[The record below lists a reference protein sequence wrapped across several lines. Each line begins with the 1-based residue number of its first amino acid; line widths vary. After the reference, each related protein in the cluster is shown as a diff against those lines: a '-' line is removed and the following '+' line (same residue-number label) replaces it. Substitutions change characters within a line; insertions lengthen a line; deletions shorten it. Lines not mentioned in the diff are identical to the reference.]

1 MNALELNRVCKQYDT
16 FALDQVSFTLPRGY
30 IMGFIGENGAGK
42 TTTIKA
48 ILGLV
53 HYEGDISVLG
63 RPQEEITAVKE
74 QVGVV
79 LEEATFPEL
88 LNARDINSILSG
100 VYKTWDAGRFS
111 GLLQRFSLEEK
122 KRIKDYSRGM
132 KMKLALAVALAH
144 DSQLLILDEPT
155 SGLDPVVREEVLDML
170 LEFIQNPSHSILISS
185 HILSDLERICDYIT
199 FIHKGRILL
208 SLPKEELNQTYGIYQ
223 GSEEALQRLPK
234 EAILGLRRGQFGCQ
248 ALVLRE
254 AAGNLPLEPAELEET
269 MVLMIKGGK

>member
-100 VYKTWDAGRFS
+100 VYKTWDAGRFTS
-111 GLLQRFSLEEK
+111 LLQRFALEEK

>member
-63 RPQEEITAVKE
+63 CPQEEITAVKE

-100 VYKTWDAGRFS
+100 VYKTWDAGRFTS
-111 GLLQRFSLEEK
+111 LLQRFALEEK

-170 LEFIQNPSHSILISS
+170 LEFIQNPNHSILISS

-199 FIHKGRILL
+199 FIHQGRILL

-223 GSEEALQRLPK
+223 GNEEALQRLPK
-234 EAILGLRRGQFGCQ
+234 GAILGLRRGQFGCQ

-254 AAGNLPLEPAELEET
+254 AAGNLSLEPAELEET